1 MDENQLP
8 EKNEAI
14 DLKEQVFDFPSIP
27 TPEELDH
34 MTPADAAAAKLNTQA
49 TMREFFENL
58 DEDQRSAAR
67 KAYQRLSEEARQK
80 YISDLETRTFNFP
93 KVPSPRDMDH
103 MTAKQVRATEK
114 DTKEEMRA
122 FFGKLG
128 RMERVAA
135 RKKYRAHTAEAKNR
149 YLAELNEFD
158 FDFPKVPTPNDLDL
172 MATKEEAEAAVKNS
186 DETMKK
192 YFAGL
197 GKLEQR
203 AARKSFRKR
212 SDEILNN
219 YIAGLPVPPAL
230 PPREDLEAMPRAERK
245 DFRARIR
252 NERIKLFESQP
263 VLRANR
269 IRAIENQKIFNQRAT
284 VVGNSLKK
292 YSMLVALIAIMLLFT
307 IMTSGRL
314 LLPMNLS
321 NLVFQN
327 AYVVIMAVG
336 MLLCILT
343 GGNID
348 LSVGSVVGFIAGIAG
363 WLMILKDVPVLPSI
377 LICLFVGILI
387 GCWHG
392 FWIAYIGIPPF
403 ITTLAGMLIFRGLT
417 LFVLRG
423 GETVNKFPRG
433 FMILST
439 GHVPDFFPWI
449 SGFNLTCLLI
459 GVIAVLIFIFFR
471 FFGRA
476 RKKAKGYKVGNALA
490 FNIVNVVIAVAVIA
504 ATAQLARY
512 KGLPTVTFVLMIII
526 IIYTI
531 LTSMTVPG
539 RYLYAL
545 GGNPKAAKLSGID
558 TRKVMFL
565 AYTNMAFLAAVAGL
579 VFAARVDA
587 AIPSAGDGFELDA
600 IGSCFIGG
608 ASAYGGIG
616 TVGGVLIGA
625 AFMGV
630 MNNGMNLFRIQT
642 DVQQIVK
649 GLVLLLAVAFDVV
662 SKRKS
667 R

>member
-1 MDENQLP
+1 MREQQIP
-8 EKNEAI
+8 ETNEGIAF
-14 DLKEQVFDFPSIP
+14 EEMGFDFPITP
-27 TPEELDH
+27 TPEELDK
-34 MTPADAAAAKLNTQA
+34 MSLEEAKTAKARASA
-49 TMREFFENL
+49 TMKEYFESLEKSKRN
-58 DEDQRSAAR
+58 AAR
-67 KAYQRLSEEARQK
+67 RL
-80 YISDLETRTFNFP
+80 
-93 KVPSPRDMDH
+93 
-103 MTAKQVRATEK
+103 
-114 DTKEEMRA
+114 
-122 FFGKLG
+122 
-128 RMERVAA
+128 
-135 RKKYRAHTAEAKNR
+135 YR
-149 YLAELNEFD
+149 
-158 FDFPKVPTPNDLDL
+158 
-172 MATKEEAEAAVKNS
+172 
-186 DETMKK
+186 
-192 YFAGL
+192 
-197 GKLEQR
+197 
-203 AARKSFRKR
+203 RKSDQELKG
-212 SDEILNN
+212 
-219 YIAGLPVPPAL
+219 YIAGLPVPPAFL
-230 PPREDLEAMPRAERK
+230 TQDELEAIPRK
-245 DFRARIR
+245 DRKENRKKIF
-252 NERIKLFESQP
+252 NERIEFFSSLPPLQ
-263 VLRANR
+263 AQR
-269 IRAIENQKIFNQRAT
+269 IRAIETQAKFNDRAS
-284 VVGNSLKK
+284 VVGNALKK
-292 YSMLVALIAIMLLFT
+292 YSMLVALILIMALFT

-363 WLMILKDVPVLPSI
+363 WLMILNHVPVLPSI

-387 GCWHG
+387 GFWHG
-392 FWIAYIGIPPF
+392 FWIAYIGIPSF

-439 GHVPDFFPWI
+439 GHVPDFFPI
-449 SGFNLTCLLI
+449 FADFNLTCLLI
-459 GVIAVLIFIFFR
+459 GILSVIIFMFFR

-476 RKKAKGYKVGNALA
+476 RKKAKGYKVGSALT
-490 FNIVNVVIAVAVIA
+490 FNIVNIVIAIAVIA
-504 ATAQLARY
+504 FTTQLARY

-630 MNNGMNLFRIQT
+630 MNNGMNLFGIQT
-642 DVQQIVK
+642 DVQQVVK

>member
-1 MDENQLP
+1 MKEEHIPSVNEEQYSSEKQFSLP
-8 EKNEAI
+8 
-14 DLKEQVFDFPSIP
+14 
-27 TPEELDH
+27 
-34 MTPADAAAAKLNTQA
+34 PA
-49 TMREFFENL
+49 
-58 DEDQRSAAR
+58 
-67 KAYQRLSEEARQK
+67 
-80 YISDLETRTFNFP
+80 
-93 KVPSPRDMDH
+93 PSP
-103 MTAKQVRATEK
+103 EYL
-114 DTKEEMRA
+114 DT
-122 FFGKLG
+122 L
-128 RMERVAA
+128 
-135 RKKYRAHTAEAKNR
+135 
-149 YLAELNEFD
+149 
-158 FDFPKVPTPNDLDL
+158 
-172 MATKEEAEAAVKNS
+172 TKEEAKKAS
-186 DETMKK
+186 DE
-192 YFAGL
+192 ASA
-197 GKLEQR
+197 KLKE
-203 AARKSFRKR
+203 
-212 SDEILNN
+212 
-219 YIAGLPVPPAL
+219 YIASLEPKDRRLALKQARRQSNEAWLSYIRALPRIPPLLTRDDLELLPKSERKPAL
-230 PPREDLEAMPRAERK
+230 EANKKSREDLLAPLPEGKRNRILAIERAEK
-245 DFRARIR
+245 NARTM
-252 NERIKLFESQP
+252 S
-263 VLRANR
+263 
-269 IRAIENQKIFNQRAT
+269 AI
-284 VVGNSLKK
+284 GNSLKK
-292 YSMLVALIAIMLLFT
+292 YSMLVALVAIMLLFT
-307 IMTSGRL
+307 VMTGGRL

-363 WLMILKDVPVLPSI
+363 WLMILNDVPVLPSI

-387 GCWHG
+387 GFWHG

-439 GHVPDFFPWI
+439 GHVPDFFPI
-449 SGFNLTCLLI
+449 FTDFNLTCLLI
-459 GVIAVLIFIFFR
+459 GILSVVIFLFFR
-471 FFGRA
+471 FLGRA
-476 RKKAKGYKVGNALA
+476 RKKSKGYKVGNALT
-490 FNIVNVVIAVAVIA
+490 FNIVNIVIAITVIA
-504 ATAQLARY
+504 FTTQLARY

-558 TRKVMFL
+558 TKKVMFL

-587 AIPSAGDGFELDA
+587 AIPSAGNGFELDA

-616 TVGGVLIGA
+616 SVGGVLIGA

-630 MNNGMNLFRIQT
+630 MNNGMNLFGIQT